1 MNTLKIKYD
10 PNKSVRENAL
20 KCDVSESAVRKYIR
34 VNRIDRRT
42 DAKIARQRAILS
54 FRHDNPNMSITDMAR
69 VLGYS
74 PNTVRLYLKGDVVTS
89 NIATNKVSK
98 FDFANPSTVIRS
110 VSESQDEI
118 LCNILKLYV
127 KTKTFD
133 CDLTFSKGN
142 FYHVIDVPQLKFDIN
157 PQTEG
162 VKHLSEAY
170 DIPSYSLHSI
180 IIDLPFIVNANN
192 KGNFSN
198 CSKIAKRF
206 NFFQSEEELY
216 KTYENMI
223 NLAYDKLS
231 KGGFFVVK
239 LMDVCGP
246 NGQIWI
252 SNYVQN
258 KAKEYGFIHDD
269 TFILIARTKY
279 LYSNGR
285 QQRHARKYHS
295 YFFVF
300 RKS

>member
-1 MNTLKIKYD
+1 MNTLKMKYD
-10 PNKSVRENAL
+10 PNKSVKDNAL
-20 KCDVSESAVRKYIR
+20 MCGVSESAVRKYIR
-34 VNRIDRRT
+34 VNHIDRRT
-42 DAKIARQRAILS
+42 DAKIARQRLVQS
-54 FRHDNPNMSITDMAR
+54 FRRDNPNASISYMSR

-74 PNTVRLYLKGDVVTS
+74 PNTVRKYLKGDIATS

-98 FDFANPSTVIRS
+98 FDFANPSTVIKS
-110 VSESQDEI
+110 VSDNQNEI
-118 LCNILKLYV
+118 LCNILRLYA
-127 KTKTFD
+127 KSNTFD
-133 CDLTFSKGN
+133 CDLTFSVGN
-142 FYHVIDVPQLKFDIN
+142 FYRQIDKPHFRFDIN

-162 VKHLSEAY
+162 VKHLNEAY

-180 IIDLPFIVNANN
+180 VIDLPFIVNANS
-192 KGNFSN
+192 KGGFSEH
-198 CSKIAKRF
+198 SKIAKRF
-206 NFFQSEEELY
+206 DFFTSETELY
-216 KTYENMI
+216 KTYDDMI
-223 NLAYDKLS
+223 KLAYDKLS
-231 KGGFFVVK
+231 YGGFLVVK

-258 KAKEYGFIHDD
+258 KAKEFGFIHDD

>member
-1 MNTLKIKYD
+1 MNTLKMKYD
-10 PNKSVRENAL
+10 PNKSVKDSAL
-20 KCDVSESAVRKYIR
+20 MCGVSESAVRKYIR
-34 VNRIDRRT
+34 VNHIDRRT
-42 DAKIARQRAILS
+42 DAKIARQRLVQS
-54 FRHDNPNMSITDMAR
+54 FRRDNPNASISYMSR

-74 PNTVRLYLKGDVVTS
+74 PNTVRKYLKESVCLSD
-89 NIATNKVSK
+89 IATNKVSK
-98 FDFANPSTVIRS
+98 FDITTPSTVIKS
-110 VSESQDEI
+110 VSENQDEI
-118 LCNILKLYV
+118 LCNILRLYV
-127 KTKTFD
+127 KKKTFD

-180 IIDLPFIVNANN
+180 VIDLPFIVNVNN

-206 NFFQSEEELY
+206 DFFQSEEELY

-231 KGGFFVVK
+231 KGGFLVVK

-246 NGQIWI
+246 NGQIWVAH
-252 SNYVQN
+252 YVHN
-258 KAKEYGFIHDD
+258 KAIECGFLLDD
-269 TFILIARTKY
+269 IFILVARSKY
-279 LYSNGR
+279 LHTNG
-285 QQRHARKYHS
+285 QIQRHARKYHS

>member
-1 MNTLKIKYD
+1 MKYD
-10 PNKSVRENAL
+10 PNKSVKDSAL
-20 KCDVSESAVRKYIR
+20 MCGVSESAVRKYIR
-34 VNRIDRRT
+34 VNHIDRRT
-42 DAKIARQRAILS
+42 DAKIARQRLVQS
-54 FRHDNPNMSITDMAR
+54 FRRDNPNASISYMSR

-74 PNTVRLYLKGDVVTS
+74 PNTVRKYLKESVCLSD
-89 NIATNKVSK
+89 IATNKVSK
-98 FDFANPSTVIRS
+98 FDITTPSTVIKS
-110 VSESQDEI
+110 VSENQDEI
-118 LCNILKLYV
+118 LCNILRLYV
-127 KTKTFD
+127 KKKTFD

-180 IIDLPFIVNANN
+180 VIDLPFIVNVNN

-206 NFFQSEEELY
+206 DFFQSEEELY

-231 KGGFFVVK
+231 KGGFLVVK

-258 KAKEYGFIHDD
+258 KAKEYCFIHDD

>member
-20 KCDVSESAVRKYIR
+20 MCGVSESAVRKYIHTHC
-34 VNRIDRRT
+34 IDRRT

-69 VLGYS
+69 VLRYS
-74 PNTVRLYLKGDVVTS
+74 PNTVRRYLKGDVVTS

-118 LCNILKLYV
+118 LCNILRLYV
-127 KTKTFD
+127 KKKTFD

-142 FYHVIDVPQLKFDIN
+142 FYHVIDAPRLKFDKY
-157 PQTEG
+157 PQRMD
-162 VKHLSEAY
+162 VLPLIEAN
-170 DIPSYSLHSI
+170 DIQPYSLHSVI
-180 IIDLPFIVNANN
+180 ADLPFIVNSNN
-192 KGNFSN
+192 KGNFSK

-206 NFFQSEEELY
+206 DFFTSETELY
-216 KTYENMI
+216 KTYDDMI

-231 KGGFFVVK
+231 KGGFLIMK
-239 LMDVCGP
+239 IMDVCGP
-246 NGQIWI
+246 NGQIWVAH
-252 SNYVQN
+252 YVHN
-258 KAKEYGFIHDD
+258 KAIECGFLLDD
-269 TFILIARTKY
+269 IFILVARSKY
-279 LYSNGR
+279 LHTNG
-285 QQRHARKYHS
+285 QIQRHARKYHS

>member
-1 MNTLKIKYD
+1 MNTLKMKYD
-10 PNKSVRENAL
+10 PNKSVKDNAL
-20 KCDVSESAVRKYIR
+20 MCGVSESAVRKYIHTHC
-34 VNRIDRRT
+34 IDRRT
-42 DAKIARQRAILS
+42 DGKIARQRVIQS
-54 FRHDNPNMSITDMAR
+54 FRRDNPNASISYMSR

-74 PNTVRLYLKGDVVTS
+74 PNTVRKYLKESVCLPD
-89 NIATNKVSK
+89 IATNKVSK
-98 FDFANPSTVIRS
+98 FDFANPSTVIKS
-110 VSESQDEI
+110 VSDNQNEI
-118 LCNILKLYV
+118 LCNILRLYV
-127 KTKTFD
+127 KSNTFD
-133 CDLTFSKGN
+133 CDLTFSVGN
-142 FYHVIDVPQLKFDIN
+142 FYRQIDKPHFRFDIN

-162 VKHLSEAY
+162 VKYLNEAY

-180 IIDLPFIVNANN
+180 VIDLPFIVNANN

-206 NFFQSEEELY
+206 DFFQSEEELY

-231 KGGFFVVK
+231 KGGFLVAK

-246 NGQIWI
+246 NGQIWVA
-252 SNYVQN
+252 NYVHN
-258 KAKEYGFIHDD
+258 KAMEYGFILDD

-295 YFFVF
+295 YFLVF

>member
-20 KCDVSESAVRKYIR
+20 MCGVSESAVRKYIHTHC
-34 VNRIDRRT
+34 IDRRT

-69 VLGYS
+69 VLRYS
-74 PNTVRLYLKGDVVTS
+74 PNTVRRYLKGDVVTS

-118 LCNILKLYV
+118 LCNILRLYV

-133 CDLTFSKGN
+133 CDLTFSVGN
-142 FYHVIDVPQLKFDIN
+142 FYRIIDTPQLKFDKY
-157 PQTEG
+157 PQKID
-162 VKHLSEAY
+162 VLQLSKAN
-170 DIPSYSLHSI
+170 DIKPCSLQSVVV
-180 IIDLPFIVNANN
+180 DLPFIVNSDN
-192 KGNFSN
+192 KGNFSKH
-198 CSKIAKRF
+198 SKLAKRF
-206 NFFQSEEELY
+206 EFFTSEEELY
-216 KTYENMI
+216 AANEYMI
-223 NLAYDKLS
+223 KLAYDKLVC
-231 KGGFFVVK
+231 GGFLIMKV
-239 LMDVCGP
+239 MDVYGV
-246 NGQIWI
+246 NGQLWI

-279 LYSNGR
+279 LYFNGK